1 MELKVF
7 KKTLLLGL
15 VMSVNSL
22 YADINLYGPGGPHT
36 VLIDAAKK
44 FEEKTNIKVNV
55 NFGPE
60 STWRDK
66 AKKDA
71 DILFGPSQ
79 QSATAIIYDFRD
91 KFELKDLQ
99 SMYYHDA
106 IILVKKGNPKNI
118 KSLDDLIKPN
128 INIVVID
135 GSGYS
140 NTSGTGVWEDI
151 VGRKHDI
158 NFTQKFRKNI
168 ISFAPNS
175 GSAFKAFKNDDADVW
190 ITWRDWAI
198 SNPNEGQVVNISSKY
213 NISRDFNIV
222 VSKDNKNSE
231 VNKFVNYLT
240 SNDGLK
246 SFYSYGWYTSR

>member
-1 MELKVF
+1 MFVRSVVA
-7 KKTLLLGL
+7 LLTIF
-15 VMSVNSL
+15 VSVSV
-22 YADINLYGPGGPHT
+22 YADVNLYGPGGPHT
-36 VLIDAAKK
+36 ALIDAAKK

-60 STWRDK
+60 STWTDK

-79 QSATAIIYDFRD
+79 QSATGIIHNFSD
-91 KFELKDLQ
+91 KFDIKDLQ
-99 SMYYHDA
+99 PMYYHDA

-118 KSLDDLIKPN
+118 HGIDDLAKPN
-128 INIVVID
+128 TNIVVID
-135 GSGYS
+135 GAGYS

-158 NFTQKFRKNI
+158 NFMKAFRKNI
-168 ISFAPNS
+168 IEFAPNS
-175 GSAFKAFKNDDADVW
+175 GSAFKAFKQDNADAW

-198 SNPNEGQVVNISSKY
+198 SNPDEGEVVNVSPKY

-222 VSKDNKNSE
+222 VNKENKNPE
-231 VNKFVNYLT
+231 VDKFVEFLQ
-240 SNDGLK
+240 SNEALK